1 MLERLGYDPHGY
13 PPNYGEAD
21 KFVAENTQLIKRN
34 EDYWRRRSQEIISM
48 SKIGRN
54 SNNNNNVNRTA
65 AVAAAGANGTGG
77 GAGGNAANPNPN
89 ANGNTNNNAAN
100 PAPADGYKYI
110 QKDTDSVDGA
120 GKADGATANEDHK
133 DIEGD
138 HKDIQDTR

>member
-1 MLERLGYDPHGY
+1 M
-13 PPNYGEAD
+13 
-21 KFVAENTQLIKRN
+21 TI
-34 EDYWRRRSQEIISM
+34 
-48 SKIGRN
+48 
-54 SNNNNNVNRTA
+54 NVIFYQHPFLT
-65 AVAAAGANGTGG
+65 
-77 GAGGNAANPNPN
+77 
-89 ANGNTNNNAAN
+89 N